1 MRTLILTC
9 NTGEGHNS
17 TATAIEDVFAAH
29 GESCGRADTLG
40 FLSPLMS
47 RAVCKAHT
55 RIYQYMPKAFDVGYR
70 IAEEHPDAFERKSPL
85 YRLLTHGAKKLYHHI
100 VEGGYDTVVCTHV
113 FSALLVTGMKEKYPA
128 LDVYTAFVAT
138 DYTCSPSVRECD
150 MDVFFIPDASLT
162 DDFVAKGV
170 PKERIAAT
178 GLAVRAPFLTRLSR
192 EVACERCGLDPRERH
207 VLMMCGSMGC
217 GPMEELTRLL
227 AEQLP
232 ENVALTVIC
241 GTNRELERKL
251 NRRFAKWQNVR
262 VLGFVKNVPE
272 LMDAADLY
280 LTKPGGISV
289 TEASAKGLP
298 MVLINAVAGCE
309 QYNLQYC
316 LERGMARTADTPE
329 QLSAMCAELLSDTE
343 ALACMRVQIER
354 YAHADAADRM
364 FEHLS
369 RAAQDKIGDQKP

>member
-1 MRTLILTC
+1 MKTLILTC

-29 GESCGRADTLG
+29 GEVCNRADTLS

-55 RIYQYMPKAFDVGYR
+55 RIYQYMPKAFDTGYR
-70 IAEEHPDAFERKSPL
+70 IAEEHPDAFEHKSPL
-85 YRLLTHGAKKLYHHI
+85 YRLLTRGAEKLYRYMI
-100 VEGGYDTVVCTHV
+100 QGGYDTVVCTHV
-113 FSALLVTGMKEKYPA
+113 FSALLVTGMKEKHPA

-138 DYTCSPSVRECD
+138 DYTCSPSVSECD

-162 DDFVAKGV
+162 DDFVTKGV

-178 GLAVRAPFLTRLSR
+178 GLAVRAPFLTRRSR
-192 EVACERCGLDPRERH
+192 EDACRACGLDADKRH

-232 ENVALTVIC
+232 ENVVLTVIC

-251 NRRFAKWQNVR
+251 SHRFEKRQNVR
-262 VLGFVKNVPE
+262 VLGFVKSVPE

-298 MVLINAVAGCE
+298 MVLVNAVAGCE

-316 LERGMARTADTPE
+316 LERGIAKTADTPE
-329 QLSAMCAELLSDTE
+329 RVSALCTELLSDAE
-343 ALACMRVQIER
+343 ALAGMRQQSER
-354 YAHADAADRM
+354 YAHNDAAERI
-364 FEHLS
+364 FEQLT
-369 RAAQDKIGDQKP
+369 RAKRQER